1 MRLVKWI
8 KNFLKKKNCYALMNF
23 NKDTFRTEHN
33 KAKNPRGFD
42 K

>member
-8 KNFLKKKNCYALMNF
+8 KNFVQKKFCYALMNF
-23 NKDTFRTEHN
+23 NKDTFGKEQN